1 LKADSIQTL
10 IKEKVVIIFCS
21 YKIKRMKAI
30 FLKDGKLDLLDVPHP
45 VRAKDEALIRV
56 QLAGVCNTDLE
67 LVKGYMNFNGIIGH
81 EFVGTVEDCDDS
93 SLKGKRVTGE
103 INAGCGRCELCLGGD
118 PRHCANR
125 NVLGISGL
133 NGAFAQYLVLP
144 ERNLSQI
151 PDSISDEDAVLVEP
165 LAAAMQILTQIEIK
179 KEYKVLVIGDGKLGI
194 LISLALRTTLAKL
207 SLSGHHTERNREM
220 FPDIEHIALEDNPS
234 VAACFDV
241 IVEASGSLD
250 GLKNAVRYIKPLGII
265 VLKSTFHGDASFD
278 TSLIVVN
285 EIKIIGSRCGRFLPA
300 INALSTGKIRI
311 PKGYITKSFSLENG
325 LEAIKY
331 AGKKGILKVLVKP

>member
-1 LKADSIQTL
+1 MDTIPALST
-10 IKEKVVIIFCS
+10 EKVVIILCS
-21 YKIKRMKAI
+21 YKIKYMKAI
-30 FLKDGKLDLLDVPHP
+30 FLKDGQLGLLDVPFP
-45 VRAKDEALIRV
+45 IRAKGEALIRV
-56 QLAGVCNTDLE
+56 RLAGVCNTDIE

-81 EFVGTVEDCDDS
+81 EFIGTVEECEDN

-118 PRHCANR
+118 PRHCATR
-125 NVLGISGL
+125 KVLGISSL

-144 ERNLSQI
+144 ERNLSPI

-165 LAAAMQILTQIEIK
+165 LAAAMQILAQIEIK
-179 KEYKVLVIGDGKLGI
+179 EEDKVLIIGDGKLGI
-194 LISLALRTTLAKL
+194 LVSLALNTTRAKI

-220 FPDIEHIALEDNPS
+220 MPDIEHIALKDNPPG
-234 VAACFDV
+234 VVCFDV

-250 GLKNAVRYIKPLGII
+250 GLKDAVRYIKPLGTI
-265 VLKSTFHGDASFD
+265 VLKSTFHGDAAFN

-285 EIKIIGSRCGRFLPA
+285 EIKIIGSRCGRFEPA
-300 INALSTGKIRI
+300 IDSLASGKIKI
-311 PKGYITKSFSLENG
+311 PSGYIAKSFQLENG

-331 AGKKGILKVLVKP
+331 AGTKGVLKVLVKP